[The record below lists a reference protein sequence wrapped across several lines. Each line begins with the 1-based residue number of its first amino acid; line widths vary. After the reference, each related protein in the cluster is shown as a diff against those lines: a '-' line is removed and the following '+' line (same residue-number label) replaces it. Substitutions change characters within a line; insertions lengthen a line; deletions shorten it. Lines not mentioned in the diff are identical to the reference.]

1 MIRLFEYINN
11 EKLLHHINIDYK
23 LYENAGLYDGI
34 EDLSKFLTNKIKSH
48 QEKKIYY
55 FLYELLK

>member
-48 QEKKIYY
+48 QEKN
-55 FLYELLK
+55 LL